1 MPWKARVLNEDT
13 TREGVTLWRLEPWLF
28 AALAVITVAPIWT
41 ISVFP
46 TVDGPAHVAI
56 THIWL
61 VMDQPEGAHFRDH
74 FVENLSLFPNW
85 FCYAV
90 LAALMKFLSPFVAER
105 VLVTL
110 FGLSLAATA
119 RFALGA
125 IDQRAKLAAYL
136 VLPLAYNYILAFG
149 FYNFSFGVVGFLL
162 CFGIFVRSDGLR
174 SGHGMAMFVP
184 ALVLTGLTHL
194 SAVALT
200 GLSLGIYTIGLFLQ
214 DMTSSRE
221 AAIGRLWSRGSRLL
235 LASLPGL
242 VPSLL
247 FMTGMTGVG
256 EAASAT
262 PSLSVEYLMPYY
274 RRFVALG
281 YVAVWYTSDLASLLR
296 VVLAVAFA
304 ISCHFAWRFSRLGW
318 SHPVVL
324 VFCFLLAFFLLT
336 PDQIVVRWVPQRVL
350 VYLYVVLVL
359 LAGVALAMARDAVL
373 FRRFRMFLVGI
384 GCLLVVLATAL
395 NTMKLGDLDA
405 DFAELLSGAEA
416 VAPGST
422 VLLLRVIGPADDATA
437 LEAEHL
443 AIQAGG
449 YYTVLRNTIDVRLTQ
464 ATTNTVPIKFIRGH
478 SIFEAWISNRELSA
492 GLPML
497 DFGSFE
503 RVMGYPLDYVIVWGR
518 LDQFE
523 DDRKQAFLRRLTPY
537 YRQVFQ
543 SRETGR
549 LRVFQRIGMAE
560 ER

>member
-1 MPWKARVLNEDT
+1 MPWKVRVLK
-13 TREGVTLWRLEPWLF
+13 EGATGEGATLWRFEPWLF
-28 AALAVITVAPIWT
+28 VALAVITVAPIWT

-61 VMDQPEGAHFRDH
+61 AMDRPEGAHFRDH

-90 LAALMKFLSPFVAER
+90 LAVLMKFLSPFVAER

-110 FGLSLAATA
+110 FGLSLAVTA

-125 IDQRAKLAAYL
+125 IDQRAKPAAYL
-136 VLPLAYNYILAFG
+136 VLPLAFNYILSFG

-162 CFGIFVRSDGLR
+162 CFGIFVRTDGLR

-200 GLSLGIYTIGLFLQ
+200 GLSLGVYAIGLFLL
-214 DMTSSRE
+214 DMTSSRKV
-221 AAIGRLWSRGSRLL
+221 AIGRLWSRGSRLL
-235 LASLPGL
+235 IASLPGL

-247 FMTGMTGVG
+247 LLTGMTGAG
-256 EAASAT
+256 EAASET
-262 PSLSVEYLMPYY
+262 PSLTVENLKPYY
-274 RRFVALG
+274 RRIVALG
-281 YVAVWYTSDLASLLR
+281 YVVVWYTSDLASSFR
-296 VVLAVAFA
+296 VILAVAFA

-324 VFCFLLAFFLLT
+324 VFCFLLTFFLLT

-350 VYLYVVLVL
+350 VYLYVALVL
-359 LAGVALAMARDAVL
+359 LAGAALAMARDAVL

-384 GCLLVVLATAL
+384 GCLLVVLATTL

-405 DFAELLSGAEA
+405 DFAELLSGAES
-416 VAPGST
+416 VAPRST
-422 VLLLRVIGPADDATA
+422 VLLLRIIGPVDDATA

-449 YYTVLRNTIDVRLTQ
+449 YYTALRNTIDVRLAQ
-464 ATTNTVPIKFIRGH
+464 ATTNTVPIKFVRGH
-478 SIFEAWISNRELSA
+478 SIFEAWISNLELSA
-492 GLPML
+492 GLPMP

-518 LDQFE
+518 LDQIE
-523 DDRKQAFLRRLTPY
+523 DNRKQAFLRRLTPY
-537 YRQVFQ
+537 YRQVFR

-549 LRVFQRIGMAE
+549 LRVFQRNGMAGE
-560 ER
+560 P